1 MKKIN
6 NFFFIGSVALMLI
19 VSASCTKEGPQGIAG
34 KDGTNGTN
42 GTDGTDGTA
51 TCVECHSSNQVIYAR
66 ENQWAASMH
75 ATGAAF
81 ERNEGECAICHTSQ
95 GFRGNLDGSYD
106 WTATGA
112 MINNPNPQNCYTC
125 HQIHE
130 TYTAADLTLTVASDA
145 AIALRNTTNTHNFG
159 KGNVCASCHQGRT
172 VDPFPVAG
180 GDSIVVGSSR
190 YGVHHGPQSNTLA
203 GVGMGL
209 FEVGSGLVNSAHATL
224 IADACVT
231 CHMAEAYG
239 TQSGGHT
246 MWMGYDYHGSAVLNT
261 VGCEVSGCHEG
272 EEVQAI
278 TEEFQG
284 EIATLLAD
292 LKLKL
297 DAAGITAEGSDNAIP
312 DTYSGLVAGA
322 CLDYKALTEDKS
334 LGVHNPKY
342 VKKLLENLNAA
353 L

>member
-1 MKKIN
+1 
-6 NFFFIGSVALMLI
+6 
-19 VSASCTKEGPQGIAG
+19 
-34 KDGTNGTN
+34 
-42 GTDGTDGTA
+42 
-51 TCVECHSSNQVIYAR
+51 
-66 ENQWAASMH
+66 
-75 ATGAAF
+75 
-81 ERNEGECAICHTSQ
+81 
-95 GFRGNLDGSYD
+95 
-106 WTATGA
+106 
-112 MINNPNPQNCYTC
+112 
-125 HQIHE
+125 
-130 TYTAADLTLTVASDA
+130 
-145 AIALRNTTNTHNFG
+145 
-159 KGNVCASCHQGRT
+159 
-172 VDPFPVAG
+172 
-180 GDSIVVGSSR
+180 
-190 YGVHHGPQSNTLA
+190 
-203 GVGMGL
+203 
-209 FEVGSGLVNSAHATL
+209 
-224 IADACVT
+224 
-231 CHMAEAYG
+231 MAEAYG